1 MEDLNGDFSSLS
13 LKEIAGNRVEL
24 LNKIQ
29 KQIWAAINTLVAG
42 SDLLTNEKVG
52 RILHQVNKNID
63 LIKASCNDEGIFI
76 YAFI

>member
-52 RILHQVNKNID
+52 SILHQVNKNID

>member
-1 MEDLNGDFSSLS
+1 MEDVNGDFSRLS